1 MNNESNKRKIEKE
14 IKVTSSKHIWLLLLI
29 LCVICIG
36 VYYFTTESKYNK
48 MYILSTDFKE
58 DEYGPGFD
66 CVVNLNS
73 DTDWSIDM
81 GSDGNNPII
90 RINKIDCENAKVYY
104 ETENRMDRV
113 REYIKYESRVSRK
126 GFVITNKYGE
136 VDNFMKRTAI
146 YGPTIGYMALDVG
159 IEDDIQAGD

>member
-1 MNNESNKRKIEKE
+1 MR
-14 IKVTSSKHIWLLLLI
+14 
-29 LCVICIG
+29 
-36 VYYFTTESKYNK
+36 
-48 MYILSTDFKE
+48 
-58 DEYGPGFD
+58 
-66 CVVNLNS
+66 
-73 DTDWSIDM
+73 
-81 GSDGNNPII
+81 SDGNNPII